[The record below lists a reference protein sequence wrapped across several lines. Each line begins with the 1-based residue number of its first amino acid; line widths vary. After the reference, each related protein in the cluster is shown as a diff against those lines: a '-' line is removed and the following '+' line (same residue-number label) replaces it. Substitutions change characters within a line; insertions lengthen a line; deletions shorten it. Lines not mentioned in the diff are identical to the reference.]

1 MPSDFML
8 AYQQVKE
15 KRKEQMQIEKTEKK
29 EAPVGLLKKLF
40 FSKKYNENL
49 VERLTKKD
57 LQVDQMKQIRR
68 AISSGLSDRQ
78 INSLVNCNKDAEAMS
93 GIIDIAV
100 MLMKK
105 NKEEKT

>member
-68 AISSGLSDRQ
+68 AISLGLSDRQ